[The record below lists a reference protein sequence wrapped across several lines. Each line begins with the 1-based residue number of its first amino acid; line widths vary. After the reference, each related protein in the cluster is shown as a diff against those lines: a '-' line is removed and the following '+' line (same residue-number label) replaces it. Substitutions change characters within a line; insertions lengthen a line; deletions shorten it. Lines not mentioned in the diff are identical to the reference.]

1 MNSYNGIPIDKGGLI
16 TAIIVHG
23 IMLVLIALA
32 LYGVILDLKKRI
44 SIYRKAC
51 KKEPAINKDNENY
64 EKKLRKFNRRKQAS
78 KKKAGFKVIADA
90 CAVLAVCFCV
100 LVISV
105 SFFGAVADSVLED
118 YCDVVSEYEI
128 IARRTHGRMREY
140 VVLEDG
146 TTLHWDAI
154 VGGERYD
161 TGKGRFIYAKRSD
174 VIVGFE
180 KID

>member
-23 IMLVLIALA
+23 IILALSALA
-32 LYGVILDLKKRI
+32 LYGTIFDLKKRI
-44 SIYRKAC
+44 SAYRKAC
-51 KKEPAINKDNENY
+51 KKEPAISKENENY
-64 EKKLRKFNRRKQAS
+64 EKKLRKFNRRKQET
-78 KKKAGFKVIADA
+78 KKKAGLKVLVDA
-90 CAVLAVCFCV
+90 GAAFLVCVCLLAV
-100 LVISV
+100 SV
-105 SFFGAVADSVLED
+105 SFFGAVADSALED

-128 IARRTHGRMREY
+128 IARCTRGRTREY

-146 TTLHWDAI
+146 TTLRWDAI

-161 TGKGRFIYAKRSD
+161 TGKGRFIYGKRSD
-174 VIVGFE
+174 IIVGFE